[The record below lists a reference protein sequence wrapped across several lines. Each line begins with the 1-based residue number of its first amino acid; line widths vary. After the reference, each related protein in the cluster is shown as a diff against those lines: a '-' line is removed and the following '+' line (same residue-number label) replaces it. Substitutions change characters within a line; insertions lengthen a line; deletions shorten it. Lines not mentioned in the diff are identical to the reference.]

1 MNAAVLFGGSGFV
14 GRAVAGA
21 LLSRGRDVTVVD
33 RRPPPAGLAG
43 CGAAWLA
50 ADVLTSELAALPDGE
65 VAIMLGSSDPRPR
78 WPWTL
83 PVSIAVATARIMPLL
98 AGRRVVLLSSAE
110 VYGSAAAPLRES
122 TSPRLPWTVGQ
133 VDQWCDEV
141 IALAAAPCP
150 PWRAAPLGRRM
161 AAADPSGRW
170 TYALSKLAQE
180 RLLLRA
186 PAVGLTTLRLADVI
200 GTGQERLV
208 SRLVRLALAGDPLPV
223 TPDTRSFV
231 SVDEVAGIVAGGL
244 APGVYNVGGEPVSLL
259 GIAEEIRVLCGTAS
273 PVIMQRPEAAES
285 CGIVDSS
292 RLAGAGYRVRPAW
305 ANLPPMVAALRAG
318 DHPVFE
324 PALPVVIPPR
334 AAFPDQVA
342 ARQQASLWDGTV
354 KHGNRWSE
362 QLERELASALG
373 VAGTPGVAGALGVA
387 GTPGVAGADGDGHTV
402 DGHRVLAMASGTA
415 ALRAVIAAVAGRAAP
430 GEVALL
436 PSFTF
441 PATAEVLLQLGYRLR
456 FVDVDDR
463 TWTMDAG
470 LLRRELASC
479 AARLVVCVDTFGNPC
494 DYPALRQVC
503 HEAGVPLVGDSAA
516 SLGSRTGGVPVAAQ
530 ADGHAYSMS
539 FAKVLSAGGAGGAA
553 VLPAGAAAAVQHDP
567 ANWCRSEMM
576 DELHAIYALDQLRLL
591 GDLVRRR
598 NRVAAIYRD
607 GLSEVPGLVPQ
618 EIRPGDTHSFVHW
631 VMRVP
636 QPPGR
641 DALQNS
647 LLDCGVQTKPY
658 FRALH
663 LTELGH
669 GERLPVTER
678 LDAEV
683 LALPMSS
690 ELTQEQAENV
700 VMAVRHCLGRLMA
713 RQGGLVAA
721 RTGTS

>member
-1 MNAAVLFGGSGFV
+1 MSAAVLFGGSGFI

-33 RRPPPAGLAG
+33 RRPPPTDLVSR
-43 CGAAWLA
+43 GARWLA
-50 ADVLTSELAALPDGE
+50 ADVLTDELPTLPDGE

-83 PVSIAVATARIMPLL
+83 PVSNAVATARILPLL
-98 AGRRVVLLSSAE
+98 AARPVVLLSSVE

-122 TSPRLPWTVGQ
+122 TPPELPWTVEQ
-133 VDQWCDEV
+133 IDEWCDQAV
-141 IALAAAPCP
+141 ALAAAPCP
-150 PWRAAPLGRRM
+150 PWRAAPAGRRM
-161 AAADPSGRW
+161 AAADPTERW
-170 TYALSKLAQE
+170 TYAMSKLAEE

-186 PAVGLTTLRLADVI
+186 PGAGLTILRLANVI
-200 GTGQERLV
+200 GIGQERFV
-208 SRLVRLALAGDPLPV
+208 CRLIRRALAGDPLPV
-223 TPDTRSFV
+223 TLITRSFV
-231 SVDEVAGIVAGGL
+231 SVGEVARIVAGSL
-244 APGVYNVGGEPVSLL
+244 PPGVYNVGGEP
-259 GIAEEIRVLCGTAS
+259 TAS
-273 PVIMQRPEAAES
+273 PVITRRPAAADS
-285 CGIVDSS
+285 CGIIDSS
-292 RLAGAGYRVRPAW
+292 RLARAGYRIAPAR
-305 ANLPPMVAALRAG
+305 AHLRPMVEALRAAE
-318 DHPVFE
+318 HPVFE

-342 ARQQASLWDGTV
+342 ARQQASLWHGEV

-362 QLERELASALG
+362 ELERELESALG
-373 VAGTPGVAGALGVA
+373 MAGGHRPGGGNGHGAGN
-387 GTPGVAGADGDGHTV
+387 
-402 DGHRVLAMASGTA
+402 GHRVLAMASGTA
-415 ALRAVIAAVAGRAAP
+415 ALRAVIAAVSGRAAP
-430 GEVALL
+430 GKVALL

-456 FVDVDDR
+456 FIDVDDR

-479 AARLVVCVDTFGNPC
+479 PARLVVCVDTFGNPC
-494 DYPALRQVC
+494 DYATLHQVC

-516 SLGSRTGGVPVAAQ
+516 SLGSRARGVPVAVQ

-553 VLPAGAAAAVQHDP
+553 VLPADAAAALQHGP

-598 NRVAAIYRD
+598 NRVAAIYHG
-607 GLSEVPGLVPQ
+607 GLSGVPGLVPQ

-641 DALQNS
+641 DALQRS
-647 LLDCGVQTKPY
+647 LLGYGVQTKPY

-663 LTELGH
+663 LTGMGN

-690 ELTQEQAENV
+690 ELTREQAENV
-700 VMAVRHCLGRLMA
+700 VTVTLHCLGRLTE
-713 RQGGLVAA
+713 RRGGLVRA
-721 RTGTS
+721 RTGAG

>member
-1 MNAAVLFGGSGFV
+1 MSGAVLFGGSGFI
-14 GRAVAGA
+14 GRAVATA
-21 LLSRGRDVTVVD
+21 LLSRGREVTVVD
-33 RRPPPAGLAG
+33 QNPPPADLVGG
-43 CGAAWLA
+43 GARWLA
-50 ADVLTSELAALPDGE
+50 ADVLTGELPALPDGE

-83 PVSIAVATARIMPLL
+83 PVGNALATARILPLL
-98 AGRRVVLLSSAE
+98 AGRPVVLLSSVE
-110 VYGSAAAPLRES
+110 VYGSAAAPLREN
-122 TSPRLPWTVGQ
+122 TPPELPWTTEQ
-133 VDQWCDEV
+133 IDEWCDEAIV
-141 IALAAAPCP
+141 LAAAPCP
-150 PWRAAPLGRRM
+150 PWRAAPAGRRM
-161 AAADPSGRW
+161 AAADPTGRW

-186 PAVGLTTLRLADVI
+186 PGAGRLTILRLANVI
-200 GTGQERLV
+200 GVGQERFV
-208 SRLVRLALAGDPLPV
+208 CRLIGRALAGDPLPV
-223 TPDTRSFV
+223 TLITRCFV
-231 SVDEVAGIVAGGL
+231 SVGEVARIVANGL
-244 APGVYNVGGEPVSLL
+244 PPGVYNVGGEPASLR
-259 GIAEEIRVLCGTAS
+259 GIADEIRAMCGSVS
-273 PVIMQRPEAAES
+273 PVITRQPAAPDS

-292 RLAGAGYRVRPAW
+292 RLARAGYRIIPVQS
-305 ANLPPMVAALRAG
+305 NLRPMVDALRARN
-318 DHPVFE
+318 HPVFE

-342 ARQQASLWDGTV
+342 ARQQASLWDGEV
-354 KHGNRWSE
+354 KHGNRWSVE
-362 QLERELASALG
+362 LEREL
-373 VAGTPGVAGALGVA
+373 AGALGVA
-387 GTPGVAGADGDGHTV
+387 G
-402 DGHRVLAMASGTA
+402 GHRPKGGHGARNGHKVLAMASGTA
-415 ALRAVIAAVAGRAAP
+415 ALRAVIAAVAGRAVP

-441 PATAEVLLQLGYRLR
+441 PATSEVLLQLGYRLR

-470 LLRRELASC
+470 LLRGELASC

-494 DYPALRQVC
+494 DYAALHQVC

-516 SLGSRTGGVPVAAQ
+516 SLGSRARGVPVATQ

-553 VLPAGAAAAVQHDP
+553 VLPVDAAAALQHDP

-591 GDLVRRR
+591 GDLVQRRT
-598 NRVAAIYRD
+598 RVAAIYRD
-607 GLSEVPGLVPQ
+607 GLSGVPGLVPQ

-641 DALQNS
+641 DALQRS
-647 LLDCGVQTKPY
+647 LLDYGVQTKPY

-663 LTELGH
+663 LTGTGN

-678 LDAEV
+678 LDAEA

-690 ELTQEQAENV
+690 ELTEEQAENA
-700 VMAVRHCLGRLMA
+700 VMAVRHCLGRLTA
-713 RQGGLVAA
+713 RRGGLVTA
-721 RTGTS
+721 RTSAG

>member
-1 MNAAVLFGGSGFV
+1 MSAAVLFGGSGFI
-14 GRAVAGA
+14 GRTVAA
-21 LLSRGRDVTVVD
+21 ELLSRGREVTVVD
-33 RRPPPAGLAG
+33 RRPPPADLVSH
-43 CGAAWLA
+43 GARWLE
-50 ADVLTSELAALPDGE
+50 ADVLTSELPALPDGE

-83 PVSIAVATARIMPLL
+83 PVSNAVATARILPLL
-98 AGRRVVLLSSAE
+98 AGRAVVLLSSVE
-110 VYGSAAAPLRES
+110 VYGNAAAPLRES
-122 TSPRLPWTVGQ
+122 TPPELPWTVEQ
-133 VDQWCDEV
+133 IDEWCDEA

-150 PWRAAPLGRRM
+150 PWRAAPAGRRM
-161 AAADPSGRW
+161 AAADPTGRW
-170 TYALSKLAQE
+170 AYALSKLAQE

-186 PAVGLTTLRLADVI
+186 NGAGRLTILRLANVI
-200 GTGQERLV
+200 GIGQERFV
-208 SRLVRLALAGDPLPV
+208 CRLIRRALAGDPLPV
-223 TPDTRSFV
+223 TLTTRSFV
-231 SVDEVAGIVAGGL
+231 SVSEVARIVADGVPP
-244 APGVYNVGGEPVSLL
+244 AVYNVGGESASLR
-259 GIAEEIRVLCGTAS
+259 GIAEEIRTLCGTGS
-273 PVIMQRPEAAES
+273 LVITRQPTAADS
-285 CGIVDSS
+285 CGVVDSS
-292 RLAGAGYRVRPAW
+292 RLARAGYRIMPAQS
-305 ANLPPMVAALRAG
+305 NLRPMVEALRAG
-318 DHPVFE
+318 NHPVLE

-342 ARQQASLWDGTV
+342 ARQQASLWDGEV
-354 KHGNRWSE
+354 KYGNRWSRE
-362 QLERELASALG
+362 LEHELASALG
-373 VAGTPGVAGALGVA
+373 MAG
-387 GTPGVAGADGDGHTV
+387 
-402 DGHRVLAMASGTA
+402 GHRPEGGHGTGNGHQVLAMASGTA

-456 FVDVDDR
+456 FIDVDDR

-470 LLRRELASC
+470 LLRSELASC

-494 DYPALRQVC
+494 DYAALGHVC

-516 SLGSRTGGVPVAAQ
+516 SLGSKAGGVPVAMQ

-553 VLPAGAAAAVQHDP
+553 VLPADAAATLQHDP
-567 ANWCRSEMM
+567 ANWCGSEMM

-591 GDLVRRR
+591 SDLVRRR

-607 GLSEVPGLVPQ
+607 GLSGVPGLVPQ

-636 QPPGR
+636 HPPGR
-641 DALQNS
+641 GALQRS

-663 LTELGH
+663 LTGIGN

-690 ELTQEQAENV
+690 ELTEEQAENA
-700 VMAVRHCLGRLMA
+700 VMAVRHCLGRLTA
-713 RQGGLVAA
+713 PRGGLVTV
-721 RTGTS
+721 R

>member
-1 MNAAVLFGGSGFV
+1 MLFGGSGFI
-14 GRAVAGA
+14 GRAVAAA

-33 RRPPPAGLAG
+33 RRPPPTDLVSR
-43 CGAAWLA
+43 GARWLA
-50 ADVLTSELAALPDGE
+50 ADVLTGELPTLPDGE
-65 VAIMLGSSDPRPR
+65 VAIMLGASDPRPR

-83 PVSIAVATARIMPLL
+83 PVSNAVATARILPLL
-98 AGRRVVLLSSAE
+98 ADRPVVLMSSVE

-122 TSPRLPWTVGQ
+122 TPPELPWTVEHI
-133 VDQWCDEV
+133 DEWCDEA

-150 PWRAAPLGRRM
+150 PWRAAPVGRRM
-161 AAADPSGRW
+161 AAADPTGRW

-186 PAVGLTTLRLADVI
+186 PGAGLTILRLANVI
-200 GTGQERLV
+200 GIGQERFM
-208 SRLVRLALAGDPLPV
+208 SRLIRRALAGDPLPV
-223 TPDTRSFV
+223 TLITRSFI
-231 SVDEVAGIVAGGL
+231 SVGEVARIVAGGL
-244 APGVYNVGGEPVSLL
+244 PPGVYNAGGEPTPLL
-259 GIAEEIRVLCGTAS
+259 GIAEEIRALCGPAS
-273 PVIMQRPEAAES
+273 PVVTRQPAAADS

-292 RLAGAGYRVRPAW
+292 RLARAGYRITPARSNLRP
-305 ANLPPMVAALRAG
+305 MTEALRAG
-318 DHPVFE
+318 EHPVFE

-342 ARQQASLWDGTV
+342 ARQQASLWDGEV
-354 KHGNRWSE
+354 KHGNRWSGE
-362 QLERELASALG
+362 LERELESALEVTEG
-373 VAGTPGVAGALGVA
+373 HGAGNGP
-387 GTPGVAGADGDGHTV
+387 
-402 DGHRVLAMASGTA
+402 RVLAMASGAA

-430 GEVALL
+430 GEGALL

-441 PATAEVLLQLGYRLR
+441 PATAEVLLQLGYQLR

-470 LLRRELASC
+470 SLRRELTSC

-494 DYPALRQVC
+494 DYAALRQVC

-516 SLGSRTGGVPVAAQ
+516 SLGSRARGVPVAVQ

-553 VLPAGAAAAVQHDP
+553 VLRADAVAALQHGP

-591 GDLVRRR
+591 DDLVRRR
-598 NRVAAIYRD
+598 NQVAAIYRD
-607 GLSEVPGLVPQ
+607 GLSDVPGLVPQ

-641 DALQNS
+641 DALQRS
-647 LLDCGVQTKPY
+647 LLDYGVQTKPY

-663 LTELGH
+663 LTEMGN

-690 ELTQEQAENV
+690 ELTEEQAENV
-700 VMAVRHCLGRLMA
+700 VTAVRHCLGRLTA
-713 RQGGLVAA
+713 RRGGLVTA
-721 RTGTS
+721 RTDAGALPRGDITCPSSR